1 MDIRFA
7 TIDDIELIIKLR
19 TLQLEDEAKQ
29 YNSSETVSDDYLKH
43 MYRYL
48 LNEFNKERFIQV
60 FIEEDNYVI
69 ATGALMWTDFPPSFT
84 NPTGYLGYITNMYT
98 DVNYR
103 RQAYATKVLNI
114 LKNEAEKRGIQ
125 TLFLGASKAGQMVY
139 KKFGFSEIDWYRFDI

>member
-29 YNSSETVSDDYLKH
+29 YNSSETVSCDYLKH

-125 TLFLGASKAGQMVY
+125 TLFLGASKSGQMVY

>member
-125 TLFLGASKAGQMVY
+125 TLFLGASKSGQMVY

>member
-69 ATGALMWTDFPPSFT
+69 ATGALKWTDFPPSFT

-125 TLFLGASKAGQMVY
+125 TLFLGASKSGQMVY